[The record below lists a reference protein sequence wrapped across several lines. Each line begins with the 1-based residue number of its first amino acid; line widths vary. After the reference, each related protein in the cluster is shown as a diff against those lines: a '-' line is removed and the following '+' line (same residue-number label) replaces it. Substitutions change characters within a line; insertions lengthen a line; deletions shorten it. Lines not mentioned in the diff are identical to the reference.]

1 MVQQQHRAHRLAALV
16 RRLILAMTVVGA
28 MTMFAGAA
36 VATSNASDLPPTW
49 HVHDGKGAT
58 LGPQHKGIG
67 FFPAILG
74 LSVSDYLL
82 DPAECPNATDKAF
95 LPSFGS
101 SEAPLLRAGQCQT
114 TTSIISVRTVPVGTS
129 GPDGWAS
136 ITVASE
142 PGWVTYYSV
151 TAR

>member
-1 MVQQQHRAHRLAALV
+1 MDQQHRMAGLAAV
-16 RRLILAMTVVGA
+16 GRRLVLAITVAGA
-28 MTMFAGAA
+28 MMTFAGAA
-36 VATSNASDLPPTW
+36 IASDASELPPTW
-49 HVHDGKGAT
+49 HVHDGQGAT

-82 DPAECPNATDKAF
+82 DPASCPNATDKAF

-101 SEAPLLRAGQCQT
+101 SEAALLRAGQCQT
-114 TTSIISVRTVPVGTS
+114 STAIILVRTVPVGTS

-136 ITVASE
+136 LTTASE

-151 TAR
+151 IAR

>member
-1 MVQQQHRAHRLAALV
+1 MDQQHKSHVVAELG
-16 RRLILAMTVVGA
+16 RRLVLTLTVVAA
-28 MTMFAGAA
+28 MAMFAGAA
-36 VATSNASDLPPTW
+36 FASDASDLPPTW
-49 HVHDGKGAT
+49 HVHDGQGAT

-74 LSVSDYLL
+74 LSVADYLL

-114 TTSIISVRTVPVGTS
+114 STAIISVRTVPVGTS

-151 TAR
+151 TPR

>member
-1 MVQQQHRAHRLAALV
+1 MDQQREGRGLAGLGRGLV
-16 RRLILAMTVVGA
+16 LAMTVIGA

-36 VATSNASDLPPTW
+36 VATSDASNLPPTW

-101 SEAPLLRAGQCQT
+101 SEAPLLRAGHCQT
-114 TTSIISVRTVPVGTS
+114 STSIISVRTVPVGTS
-129 GPDGWAS
+129 GPDGWGS

-151 TAR
+151 TPR

>member
-1 MVQQQHRAHRLAALV
+1 MDQQREARGLAALGRGLV
-16 RRLILAMTVVGA
+16 LAMTVVGA

-36 VATSNASDLPPTW
+36 VATSDASDLPPTW
-49 HVHDGKGAT
+49 HVHDGQGAT

-74 LSVSDYLL
+74 LSVADYLL

-101 SEAPLLRAGQCQT
+101 SEGPFLRAGQCQT
-114 TTSIISVRTVPVGTS
+114 STSIISVRTVPVGTS
-129 GPDGWAS
+129 GPEGWAS

-151 TAR
+151 TPR

>member
-1 MVQQQHRAHRLAALV
+1 MDQQHEARGLAALGRGLV
-16 RRLILAMTVVGA
+16 LAMTVVGA

-36 VATSNASDLPPTW
+36 LADSTASDLPPTW
-49 HVHDGKGAT
+49 HVHDGQGAT

-67 FFPAILG
+67 FFPTILG

-101 SEAPLLRAGQCQT
+101 SESPFLRAGQCQT
-114 TTSIISVRTVPVGTS
+114 STAIISLRTVPVGTA
-129 GPDGWAS
+129 GPEGWAS
-136 ITVASE
+136 ITSASE
-142 PGWVTYYSV
+142 PGWVTYYLV
-151 TAR
+151 TPV

>member
-1 MVQQQHRAHRLAALV
+1 MEQQHRIGGLTALG
-16 RRLILAMTVVGA
+16 RRLVLLGA
-28 MTMFAGAA
+28 VIGSMTMVAGAA
-36 VATSNASDLPPTW
+36 SAQSGASTLPPTW
-49 HVHDGKGAT
+49 HVHDGQGT
-58 LGPQHKGIG
+58 LGAQHKGIG
-67 FFPAILG
+67 FFPTILG

-114 TTSIISVRTVPVGTS
+114 STSIISVRTVPVGTS
-129 GPDGWAS
+129 GPEGWAS
-136 ITVASE
+136 LTTASE
-142 PGWVTYYSV
+142 PGWVTYYRV

>member
-1 MVQQQHRAHRLAALV
+1 MDQQREARGLAALGRGLV
-16 RRLILAMTVVGA
+16 LAITVVGA

-36 VATSNASDLPPTW
+36 VATSDASNLPPTW

-101 SEAPLLRAGQCQT
+101 SEAPLLRAGHCQT
-114 TTSIISVRTVPVGTS
+114 STSIISVRTVPVGTS

-136 ITVASE
+136 ITVSSE
-142 PGWVTYYSV
+142 PGWVTFYQV
-151 TAR
+151 TPR

>member
-58 LGPQHKGIG
+58 LGPQHKGTG

-74 LSVSDYLL
+74 LSVSDYIL

-101 SEAPLLRAGQCQT
+101 SEAPLLRAGQCRT

>member
-1 MVQQQHRAHRLAALV
+1 MQSVRGSKAFRLVAVLAA
-16 RRLILAMTVVGA
+16 VGA
-28 MTMFAGAA
+28 AA
-36 VATSNASDLPPTW
+36 AFGGSALAASDASDLPPSW
-49 HVHDGKGAT
+49 HVHDGQPA
-58 LGPQHKGIG
+58 LGSQHKGIG
-67 FFPAILG
+67 FFPAVLG

>member
-1 MVQQQHRAHRLAALV
+1 MNQQHRMGGMAAVGRRFVLA
-16 RRLILAMTVVGA
+16 ITVIGA

-36 VATSNASDLPPTW
+36 LATSDASDLPPTW
-49 HVHDGKGAT
+49 HVHDGQGAT

-67 FFPAILG
+67 FFPVVLG
-74 LSVSDYLL
+74 LLPSDYLH
-82 DPAECPNATDKAF
+82 DPAQCPNATDKAF

-114 TTSIISVRTVPVGTS
+114 STSIITIRTVPLGTS
-129 GPDGWAS
+129 GPEGWAS

-142 PGWVTYYSV
+142 PGWVTYYRV
-151 TAR
+151 TTR

>member
-1 MVQQQHRAHRLAALV
+1 MEQQHRIGGLTALG
-16 RRLILAMTVVGA
+16 RRLILVVAVIGA
-28 MTMFAGAA
+28 MTMVAGAA
-36 VATSNASDLPPTW
+36 SAQSDASDLPPTW
-49 HVHDGKGAT
+49 HVHDGQGAT
-58 LGPQHKGIG
+58 LGAQHKAIG
-67 FFPAILG
+67 FFPTILG

-82 DPAECPNATDKAF
+82 DPAACPNATDKAF

-101 SEAPLLRAGQCQT
+101 SEAALLRAGQCQT
-114 TTSIISVRTVPVGTS
+114 STSIISVRTVPVGTS

-136 ITVASE
+136 LTTASE

>member
-1 MVQQQHRAHRLAALV
+1 MDQRHEARGLAALG
-16 RRLILAMTVVGA
+16 RRLVLAMTIVGA

-36 VATSNASDLPPTW
+36 LATSDASDLPPTW
-49 HVHDGKGAT
+49 HVHDGQGAT

-74 LSVSDYLL
+74 LSASDYLL
-82 DPAECPNATDKAF
+82 DPARCPNATDKAF

-101 SEAPLLRAGQCQT
+101 SAGPFLRAGQCMT
-114 TTSIISVRTVPVGTS
+114 TTSIISLRTVPVGTS
-129 GPDGWAS
+129 GPEGWAS

-142 PGWVTYYSV
+142 PGWVTYYLV
-151 TAR
+151 TPL

>member
-1 MVQQQHRAHRLAALV
+1 MQPIRGSKALRVVAVLAA
-16 RRLILAMTVVGA
+16 VGA
-28 MTMFAGAA
+28 AA
-36 VATSNASDLPPTW
+36 AFGGSALAASDASDLPPSW
-49 HVHDGKGAT
+49 HVHDGQPA
-58 LGPQHKGIG
+58 LGSQHKGIG
-67 FFPAILG
+67 FFPTVLG

-114 TTSIISVRTVPVGTS
+114 STAIISLRTVPVGTS
-129 GPDGWAS
+129 GPEGWS
-136 ITVASE
+136 SLTSASE

-151 TAR
+151 RPR